1 VSGADDG
8 IAETVSVPERTAHR
22 PPAIDAANRDRPFP
36 RVTRARDMQPT
47 PPPPPTATSVPDGA
61 FPVTMTPD
69 GASPSAVL
77 KAMEAQRSELRDQL
91 ERVQDQRNDI
101 ASDLRADEISP
112 ADQQGLEARLKE
124 TDARISSLE
133 QQIAQADLA
142 VAKASAVP
150 GAVVETPPPDTSDRD
165 VLETITTVSVVFTL
179 FVLFPLA
186 FARARRLWK
195 QGATV
200 IAPVPREVTDRL
212 EQLGQSVESIAIEVE
227 RIGEG
232 QRFLTRVMS
241 DQNRQLGA
249 GAAQPI
255 VVNQEQRAAE
265 PLR

>member
-1 VSGADDG
+1 
-8 IAETVSVPERTAHR
+8 
-22 PPAIDAANRDRPFP
+22 
-36 RVTRARDMQPT
+36 MQPSPPT
-47 PPPPPTATSVPDGA
+47 PPTVQGND
-61 FPVTMTPD
+61 FPVTISTD

-91 ERVQDQRNDI
+91 ERVQGQRNDI
-101 ASDLRADEISP
+101 ANRLKNEEITAP
-112 ADQQGLEARLKE
+112 DREGLAARLKE

-133 QQIAQADLA
+133 GQIAQADLA

-150 GAVVETPPPDTSDRD
+150 GAVVETPPPDTQKSD
-165 VLETITTVSVVFTL
+165 EMEAMTAISICFTL
-179 FVLFPLA
+179 FVLCPIA
-186 FARARRLWK
+186 IAYARRLWK
-195 QGATV
+195 KGATV

-212 EQLGQSVESIAIEVE
+212 EQMGQAVESIAIEVE

-232 QRFLTRVMS
+232 QRFLTKVMG

-255 VVNQEQRAAE
+255 SVNQGQKVAE

>member
-1 VSGADDG
+1 
-8 IAETVSVPERTAHR
+8 
-22 PPAIDAANRDRPFP
+22 
-36 RVTRARDMQPT
+36 MQPS
-47 PPPPPTATSVPDGA
+47 PPPPPVPSIPDGA
-61 FPVTMTPD
+61 FPVTMTPE

-91 ERVQDQRNDI
+91 ERVQDQRNEIAGWLKAEDI
-101 ASDLRADEISP
+101 TTPDRDGLATRLR
-112 ADQQGLEARLKE
+112 E
-124 TDARISSLE
+124 TDARITTLE

-150 GAVVETPPPDTSDRD
+150 GAVVEPPPPRD
-165 VLETITTVSVVFTL
+165 DDGVNEGITVVSIVFTL
-179 FVLFPLA
+179 FVLCPVA
-186 FARARRLWK
+186 IAYARRLWK
-195 QGATV
+195 RGATV

-212 EQLGQSVESIAIEVE
+212 NQMGQAVESIAIEVE

-241 DQNRQLGA
+241 DSSRQLGV

-255 VVNQEQRAAE
+255 VVNQEQKAAE